1 MGSSINKWNSLN
13 IFDVTP
19 IIKSVE
25 SSPMIFIL
33 LFMFILFF
41 IGIIFTITNKKDS
54 IDIEDESY

>member
-41 IGIIFTITNKKDS
+41 LGIIFTITNKKDS